1 MDTTQACNAVSIGR
15 TRLFLVLSVALLV
28 LLSWLGTL
36 DRISTDYVDGAL
48 IQASVAFAVARA
60 LNAVVSTLQSIEV
73 SAAIASFGPGQALD
87 PINDMIEQF
96 AGLMQMAVA
105 SLILQKILLVIISE
119 LYFKLAITLAGV
131 GLVASSY
138 LGRPRL
144 AGVML
149 KTFVFMVFLR
159 FSLVLVVMLNGAVDQ
174 LFLAEQT
181 RQDIKLLNDLPASLD
196 LLNQQDGDATPEQ
209 ALRELREAADAEFNT
224 REQTI
229 ARARERLEAEV
240 DTLNTELAEA
250 RLTLEDIT
258 RDMSTMQ
265 RLNPLAR
272 SEGHNQALDRVELLE
287 GRLAANNKEAGNL
300 QRQSIA
306 LARERQAMVHADGD
320 AGFWS
325 SVGKGVAGM
334 TGKLARLT
342 DLDTYRQ
349 LAQTFENMVETI
361 ITVMVLFTLKTM
373 LLPILFLLAFIKV
386 CKGVWGI
393 DMAALVSFPHRSLLP
408 QAEQAGGSRR

>member
-1 MDTTQACNAVSIGR
+1 MDTTQAGNSLAIGR
-15 TRLFLVLSVALLV
+15 TRLFLAISVTLLV
-28 LLSWLGTL
+28 MLSWLGTL

-60 LNAVVSTLQSIEV
+60 LNAVVSTLQSIEI

-119 LYFKLAITLAGV
+119 LYFKLALTLAGI
-131 GLVASSY
+131 GLIASSY
-138 LGRPRL
+138 LDRPRL

-159 FSLVLVVMLNGAVDQ
+159 FSLVLVVMLNGVVDQ
-174 LFLAEQT
+174 HFLAEQT
-181 RQDIKLLNDLPASLD
+181 RQDIQLLNDLPASLD
-196 LLNQQDGDATPEQ
+196 LLNQQSGDATPEQ
-209 ALRELREAADAEFNT
+209 ALRELREAADAEFNA

-240 DTLNTELAEA
+240 STVNTELAEA

-258 RDMSTMQ
+258 HDMSTMQ
-265 RLNPLAR
+265 RLNLLTR
-272 SEGHNQALDRVELLE
+272 SEEHNRTLDRIELLE
-287 GRLAANNKEAGNL
+287 EQLAATNKEVNDL
-300 QRQSIA
+300 QRQSTA
-306 LARERQAMVHADGD
+306 LTRERQAMAHADGD
-320 AGFWS
+320 AGFWN

-386 CKGVWGI
+386 CKWVWGI
-393 DMAALVSFPHRSLLP
+393 DMAALVSFPRRSLPP
-408 QAEQAGGSRR
+408 QAEQAGDSRR

>member
-209 ALRELREAADAEFNT
+209 ALREAADAEFNG

-229 ARARERLEAEV
+229 ARARERVGAEV
-240 DTLNTELAEA
+240 DTLNTELVEA
-250 RLTLEDIT
+250 RLALADIT

-272 SEGHNQALDRVELLE
+272 SEEHNRALDRVELLE
-287 GRLAANNKEAGNL
+287 GRLAASNKEAGDL